1 LYDGQEA
8 VCVGMEKA
16 LNFDDSVVTAYRD
29 HGIFIGRGGTVFEAF
44 SELMGKR
51 TGCANGKG
59 GSMHLYKRE
68 NNFWGG
74 WGIVG
79 TSPPLG
85 TGLAFA
91 HKYLKKPNVV
101 VAIYGDGAANQGQLY
116 EAQNLAALWELPIIF
131 LIENNHVGR
140 SLSLSLSLSIACF
153 NIYLEVPLVL
163 LWIKRIMAGTYE
175 TGANF
180 NRLMHRCV
188 KRFDVQLC
196 ERDLMDTMSV
206 VNL

>member
-1 LYDGQEA
+1 
-8 VCVGMEKA
+8 VW
-16 LNFDDSVVTAYRD
+16 LNV
-29 HGIFIGRGGTVFEAF
+29 
-44 SELMGKR
+44 
-51 TGCANGKG
+51 
-59 GSMHLYKRE
+59 
-68 NNFWGG
+68 
-74 WGIVG
+74 
-79 TSPPLG
+79 
-85 TGLAFA
+85 
-91 HKYLKKPNVV
+91 
-101 VAIYGDGAANQGQLY
+101 QGQLY

>member
-44 SELMGKR
+44 SEMMGKR

-101 VAIYGDGAANQGQLY
+101 VAIYGDGAANQVSIVYFPL
-116 EAQNLAALWELPIIF
+116 LLLLCLLLKSLLRMAA
-131 LIENNHVGR
+131 ENR
-140 SLSLSLSLSIACF
+140 TCILCSFSLSPFEERHIPVFL
-153 NIYLEVPLVL
+153 PLL
-163 LWIKRIMAGTYE
+163 L
-175 TGANF
+175 
-180 NRLMHRCV
+180 
-188 KRFDVQLC
+188 
-196 ERDLMDTMSV
+196 
-206 VNL
+206 

>member
-1 LYDGQEA
+1 
-8 VCVGMEKA
+8 
-16 LNFDDSVVTAYRD
+16 
-29 HGIFIGRGGTVFEAF
+29 
-44 SELMGKR
+44 MGKR

-101 VAIYGDGAANQGQLY
+101 VAIYGDGAANQVSTIYFPL
-116 EAQNLAALWELPIIF
+116 LPLLFLLLKSVLRIAA
-131 LIENNHVGR
+131 ENR
-140 SLSLSLSLSIACF
+140 TCILCSFSLSLFEDTEKGTSWF
-153 NIYLEVPLVL
+153 FYLLFVRYCMQKFFSDKEHP
-163 LWIKRIMAGTYE
+163 
-175 TGANF
+175 
-180 NRLMHRCV
+180 
-188 KRFDVQLC
+188 
-196 ERDLMDTMSV
+196 
-206 VNL
+206 

>member
-1 LYDGQEA
+1 MAFWTFLLVLLF
-8 VCVGMEKA
+8 VC
-16 LNFDDSVVTAYRD
+16 FCCWQ
-29 HGIFIGRGGTVFEAF
+29 EAF

-101 VAIYGDGAANQGQLY
+101 VAIYGDGAANQVSTVYFPL
-116 EAQNLAALWELPIIF
+116 LPLLFLLLKSLLRMAA
-131 LIENNHVGR
+131 ENR
-140 SLSLSLSLSIACF
+140 TSILCSFSLSLFEDTEKGTSWLF
-153 NIYLEVPLVL
+153 YLFFCEVLYAEVF
-163 LWIKRIMAGTYE
+163 LW
-175 TGANF
+175 
-180 NRLMHRCV
+180 
-188 KRFDVQLC
+188 
-196 ERDLMDTMSV
+196 
-206 VNL
+206 